1 MTGKLLMRRCLRL
14 VIVAAQ
20 AVPAAL
26 PAQADSLPAFN
37 ALRTPASPAFVL
49 LGVEPTSVERPNTP
63 SQLALTVL
71 NKTDQLTSLPRDFAL
86 EVSPFWLFH
95 HPTPTWK
102 QDSTRGIL
110 ASIARTATFSV
121 ATAQRGSTGAPLTG
135 ISLGVRAALASG
147 SLAPETRAK
156 LRQLEQA
163 LGAPT
168 KIAASI
174 VADLGRDAND
184 QLRQEIVEARGDS
197 AKIAAATRRHEE
209 RMGVVH
215 DLALQD
221 PRVRTLLDSITQEFD
236 GFTVQRSGLLLE
248 VAGGGV
254 WNAPSSVFDS
264 AKFQGWGAWL
274 TASYEAPAWSIV
286 ALGRY
291 LAVDTTGAFNKF
303 DFGVRLINT
312 SRRYALS
319 TEYVDRYFLGSGAPP
334 HQYRVVGLFSYQMQ
348 KGMWVDLTFGKG
360 FDTMT
365 AGSLVAQLGLS
376 FDFNQK
382 RYQKPK

>member
-1 MTGKLLMRRCLRL
+1 MRTCLRL
-14 VIVAAQ
+14 VMVAAL
-20 AVPAAL
+20 AVPAEL
-26 PAQADSLPAFN
+26 PAQVDSLPAFN

-71 NKTDQLTSLPRDFAL
+71 NRTDQLTSLPRDFAL

-95 HPTPTWK
+95 HPTLTWK

-110 ASIARTATFSV
+110 ASIARTATLSV
-121 ATAQRGSTGAPLTG
+121 ATAQRASSGSPLTG
-135 ISLGVRAALASG
+135 IAVSLRAALASG
-147 SLAPETRAK
+147 RIGPETRAK
-156 LRQLEQA
+156 LLELEQA
-163 LGAPT
+163 LGNPT
-168 KIAASI
+168 KIAAAI
-174 VADLGRDAND
+174 INDQTKAINADLVQEMADAH
-184 QLRQEIVEARGDS
+184 GDS
-197 AKIAAATRRHEE
+197 AKIEAARRRHEE
-209 RMGVVH
+209 RMAIVH
-215 DLALQD
+215 DHALQA
-221 PRVRTLLDSITQEFD
+221 PLVQSALDSIAGAYQD
-236 GFTVQRSGLLLE
+236 FTVQRSGFLLE
-248 VAGGGV
+248 LAGGGV

-274 TASYEAPAWSIV
+274 TASYESPAWSIV

-334 HQYRVVGLFSYQMQ
+334 HQYRVVGVFSYQMH

-376 FDFNQK
+376 FDFNQE